1 MKKFNSNLPA
11 VQETYRV
18 GHSNIGQPGPTID
31 AEYEP
36 QPAHLPLAHY
46 LWILRRHGWK
56 IAAFIAGV
64 VLATLVVSLRL
75 TPIYEST
82 TTIDIDRQMPTGVLG
97 QEALQNATNDADQF
111 LATQV
116 KLIQSDSVVRPVVDK
131 YKLREVEKDA
141 LEEAID
147 KSATS
152 LEAPVVLK
160 NLKVT
165 RPPNTYLLLVSYR
178 SPNRQLAADVANEI
192 ALSYLAHTYKIR
204 YKATASLSDFMERQ
218 LEELKAQMEKSSAAL
233 NQFERELNVI
243 NPEEKTSIL
252 SARLLQLNEEYT
264 RAQAD
269 RVKKEAAYS
278 SIKDGTLA
286 AAQVSTQGE
295 ALKKLTENLNDAEEH
310 FAEAKN
316 HFGVNHPEYKKAQ
329 MKVQELESQIEATK
343 RSIGQ
348 RIEIEYREAGNRE
361 GMLESAVKDTKAEFD
376 RLNARSFEYQTLKR
390 EAESDKKLYEELVRK
405 IKEAGI
411 NASFQNSSIRVADT
425 ARPGLKPVF
434 PKTWLNLVLAFL
446 FATLF
451 GVGAAVLSDVLDNTI
466 RDPDQ
471 VARLL
476 NCDVIGSLPAV
487 KDWRRRL
494 SPIQATSGGAPL
506 VNGAGINGV
515 NGNGATGNGKN
526 GHATHGT
533 TSGAT
538 PGTGKTHGT
547 TYEKASLAPVAD
559 QDQILSNYEEAIR
572 TLRNSI
578 LLTDFD
584 RQLKS
589 VLLTSA
595 SPSEGKS
602 TVAAHL
608 AATHA
613 SQHKRTLLIDGD
625 LRRPSVHRLYQ
636 VPNSVGLANVLL
648 EQISW
653 RDAVIRMDAP
663 KGLDI
668 LPAGPSTRRASDL
681 MGMGLAQLIEEA
693 TREYDLVVLDA
704 PPLLGFA
711 EPLQMATA
719 VDGVIVVARAGDT
732 SRKALGSVIATL
744 ARLRANLVGVV
755 LNEVHRQVSAGYY
768 YYYGHYSKYYGRA
781 HDVR

>member
-1 MKKFNSNLPA
+1 MKNTAPA
-11 VQETYRV
+11 PPEYRAITS
-18 GHSNIGQPGPTID
+18 HNYTANTAILE

-36 QPAHLPLAHY
+36 QAAHVPLSHY

-56 IAAFIAGV
+56 IAGFVVAA
-64 VLATLVVSLRL
+64 VLATLIVSLRL

-82 TTIDIDRQMPTGVLG
+82 TTVDVDRQMPTGVLG
-97 QEALQNATNDADQF
+97 PEAMQNATNDADQF

-116 KLIQSDSVVRPVVDK
+116 KLIQSDSVLRPVVDK

-152 LEAPVVLK
+152 IEAPVVLK
-160 NLKVT
+160 HLKVT
-165 RPPNTYLLLVSYR
+165 RPPNTYLLLISYR
-178 SPNRQLAADVANEI
+178 SANRQLAADVANEI
-192 ALSYLAHTYKIR
+192 ALSYLAHTYRIR
-204 YKATASLSDFMERQ
+204 YKATAGLSEFMERQ
-218 LEELKAQMEKSSAAL
+218 LEELHAKMEKSSAAL
-233 NQFERELNVI
+233 VQFERELNVI
-243 NPEEKTSIL
+243 NPEEKTNIT
-252 SARLLQLNEEYT
+252 SARLLQLNTEYT
-264 RAQAD
+264 NAQAD
-269 RVKKEAAYS
+269 RVKKEAAYAS
-278 SIKDGTLA
+278 VKDGTLA

-295 ALKKLTENLNDAEEH
+295 ALKKLTESLNDAEQK

-316 HFGVNHPEYKKAQ
+316 HYGVNHPEFKKAQ
-329 MKVQELESQIEATK
+329 SRVQELETQVAGT
-343 RSIGQ
+343 RASIAQ
-348 RIEIEYREAGNRE
+348 RVEIEYNESVNRE
-361 GMLESAVKDTKAEFD
+361 KMLEGAVQETKAEFD
-376 RLNARSFEYQTLKR
+376 RLNSRQFEYQTLKN
-390 EAESDKKLYEELVRK
+390 EAEGDKKLYEELIRK

-411 NASFQNSSIRVADT
+411 NASFQNSMIRVADP

-434 PKTWLNLVLAFL
+434 PITWLNVLLAFL
-446 FATLF
+446 FATFF
-451 GVGAAVLSDVLDNTI
+451 GVGAAVLNDVLDNTI

-471 VARLL
+471 VARWL
-476 NCDVIGSLPAV
+476 NTDVIGSLPAV

-494 SPIQATSGGAPL
+494 SPIHHAAGTRIPKIAPSNGTALVHVTDPSEQA
-506 VNGAGINGV
+506 
-515 NGNGATGNGKN
+515 
-526 GHATHGT
+526 
-533 TSGAT
+533 
-538 PGTGKTHGT
+538 
-547 TYEKASLAPVAD
+547 
-559 QDQILSNYEEAIR
+559 LSNYEEAIR

-584 RQLKS
+584 RRLRS

-625 LRRPSVHRLYQ
+625 LRRPSVHRLFQ
-636 VPNSVGLANVLL
+636 VPNSMGLSNVLMKEL
-648 EQISW
+648 SW
-653 RDAVIRMDAP
+653 LDAVVVMDEP
-663 KGLDI
+663 NGLHI

-681 MGMGLAQLIEEA
+681 IGMGLAELIEEA

-732 SRKALGSVIATL
+732 SRKALSSVITTL

-755 LNEVHRQVSAGYY
+755 LNEVHREVSAGYY
-768 YYYGHYSKYYGRA
+768 YYYGHYSKYYGRPKTE
-781 HDVR
+781 